1 MSAPL
6 LSVRDLVVKAN
17 LDGGTRALIDGISLD
32 LGKGEILGLVGESG
46 SGKSLLC
53 RSLVRL
59 LPSSLLKIESG
70 SIRLEGREL
79 TEISD
84 AEMLE
89 VRGGEIGMIFQNPTS
104 HLDPVMRI
112 GDQIA
117 EGIRYHQGLKTREAR
132 AAATEILAQVGFPD
146 PARQYDSYPHEFSG
160 GMRQRAMIGV
170 ALSCN
175 PKILIADEP
184 TTALDVT
191 IQAQIL
197 RLLIDIRDKRGLSI
211 ILITHDLGIVAQTC
225 DRIAVMRSGRV
236 LEQGPKRTILS
247 RPENPYTIDLI
258 NSHPSLPD
266 EAAMTQ
272 PEPTRPKTSAKPLL
286 EIDDLSVDFRVGGG
300 FYRGSGAKTVSA
312 VSGVSLQIMPG
323 ETIGIVGESGSG
335 KSTLARAVLGLTP
348 ISSGHVTFDGI
359 DLTQQKSVG
368 LARLRRE
375 TAMVFQDPFNAL
387 NPRLTIGQTLAEVL
401 KVHGKVAKADIP
413 ARIGELLD
421 LVGLER
427 EFADRKP
434 RSMSGGQCQR
444 AGIAR
449 ALAVDP
455 KLIIADECVAAL
467 DVTIQAQIIDLFRE
481 LTRRMNLTLIFIAH
495 DLAIVRDLC
504 ERTVVM
510 YRGEIVE
517 EGRSQE
523 IFSRPKHAY
532 TSALIAAIP
541 DIDPDKPLHGERD
554 AAPAGQTQ
562 SAKRMR

>member
-1 MSAPL
+1 MSDSL
-6 LSVRDLVVKAN
+6 LSVRDLVVKAR
-17 LDGGTRALIDGISLD
+17 LDGGTRTLIDSVSLD

-59 LPSSLLKIESG
+59 LPASLLKIESG
-70 SIRLEGREL
+70 SIRLKGREL

-132 AAATEILAQVGFPD
+132 AAATEILEQVGFPD
-146 PARQYDSYPHEFSG
+146 PKRQYDSYPHEFSG

-225 DRIAVMRSGRV
+225 DRIAVMRSGRL
-236 LEQGPKRTILS
+236 LEQGSKRTILS

-266 EAAMTQ
+266 EVAMAQ
-272 PEPTRPKTSAKPLL
+272 PEPKRPERSAKPLL
-286 EIDDLSVDFRVGGG
+286 EIDDLRVDFRVGGG
-300 FYRGSGAKTVSA
+300 FLKGSGAKTVSA
-312 VSGVSLQIMPG
+312 VSGVSLQVMPG

-359 DLTQQKSVG
+359 DLTQQKSAG

-401 KVHGKVAKADIP
+401 KVQGKVAKAEIP

-495 DLAIVRDLC
+495 DLAIVRNLC

-523 IFSRPKHAY
+523 IFSHPKHAY
-532 TSALIAAIP
+532 TAALIAAIP
-541 DIDPDKPLHGERD
+541 DIDPDRPLHGERD
-554 AAPAGQTQ
+554 AAQAGQTQ